1 MNKIAI
7 SIKSCVP
14 HIGVVFGFFLLVL
27 VYFYPVFEGKV
38 IQQGDVLNYAG
49 MAHELEEY
57 GKPSGWTGAMFSGM
71 PSYQITGYST
81 GVDFI
86 SWLRIHI
93 LGAFHSHTAGPIFI
107 LLLTAYLFFLVM
119 GARWWLAALGA
130 IMTAFSSYNIII
142 MEAGH
147 ITKAW
152 TLAFVPLVLAG
163 MTLVF
168 KKRYWTGFLT
178 FALGLALMIT
188 SNHLQVTYYT
198 ALFCAILF
206 VGFTIKHIRKGTF
219 KHLGIVAGILFVG
232 GILAVLANAN
242 NLYINYE
249 SGQESMRGKSEL
261 SPQGRVEIETPA
273 SKGLDKD
280 YVFAWSYGKAETL
293 SLLIPNVMGG
303 ASSGSAGPDSHLY
316 KALKK
321 HGAQVGKE
329 VQTNTYWGDQP
340 FTSGPVYFGAI
351 VCFLF
356 LLAFFIVPGKVK
368 WGLLSAT
375 AFFILL
381 AWGRN
386 LAWFNDWMYYYFPL
400 YSKFR
405 SVSMALVIPG
415 FIFPILAVVALEML
429 IKRKLTNE
437 KMLRSLYWSAGIT
450 TGICLLLWTVPSV
463 VFNFQSASD
472 THFLNQV
479 PDWYYTALLEDRKDL
494 LRADALR
501 SFAFIALAAGLIFFF
516 IRSKNRTKFLPFFA
530 AGLILLVLCDL
541 WQVDKRYLSAK
552 NFLPKNQYQK
562 QLFPKS
568 AADGFILQ
576 DPAISYRVLNL
587 NNPFNESRTSYHHK
601 SIGGYH
607 AAKLGRY
614 QDLIEH
620 RLTKEIQSVIASF
633 QTATSL
639 DDLADVCADCPTLN
653 MLNAK
658 YIIFNPEY
666 PPLINF
672 HVSGNAW
679 FVQSY
684 FFVDTP
690 DEEMAALHTLNPKTE
705 AVFDRNFNEL
715 LPDFEIIPDS
725 TASIEM
731 TAYYP
736 NKVEYLSSSTQTGL
750 AVFSEIYYKNGWKAF
765 VDGEPAPIYR
775 ANWILRALVVPA
787 GNHRIEFVFDPEDI
801 RVSGIITTVF
811 SGLLLLLV
819 IGSVA
824 VWVILSLRTKRSK
837 QEIQN
842 K

>member
-1 MNKIAI
+1 MNKITF

-27 VYFYPVFEGKV
+27 IYFYPAFEGKV
-38 IQQGDVLNYAG
+38 IQQTDIVNYAG

-57 GKPSGWTGAMFSGM
+57 GKPSGWTGSMFSGM
-71 PSYQITGYST
+71 PSYQITGYSPS
-81 GVDFI
+81 VDFI
-86 SWLRIHI
+86 SWLRVYV

-152 TLAFVPLVLAG
+152 TLSFVPVVLAG
-163 MTLVF
+163 MTLIF
-168 KKRYWTGFLT
+168 KKRYWAGLLT
-178 FALGLALMIT
+178 FTLGLALMIT
-188 SNHLQVTYYT
+188 SNHLQITYYT

-206 VGFTIKHIRKGTF
+206 VGFVIQQIIEGKY
-219 KHLGIVAGILFVG
+219 KHLGIATGILFIG
-232 GILAVLANAN
+232 GALAVLANAN
-242 NLYINYE
+242 NLYVNYE

-261 SPQGRVEIETPA
+261 VPQGQIENATPA

-303 ASSGSAGPDSHLY
+303 ASGGSVGPDSHLY
-316 KALKK
+316 KELKA

-329 VQTNTYWGDQP
+329 VQTYTYWGEVP
-340 FTSGPVYFGAI
+340 FTSGPIYFGAI

-356 LLAFFIVPGKVK
+356 LLAFFIVPEKVK
-368 WGLLSAT
+368 WRLLGIT
-375 AFFILL
+375 IIFIFL

-405 SVSMALVIPG
+405 AVSMALVIPG
-415 FIFPILAVVALEML
+415 FIFPILAVLAVKELV
-429 IKRKLTNE
+429 TNE
-437 KMLRSLYWSAGIT
+437 LAKEKLLRSLYWSAGIT
-450 TGICLLLWTVPSV
+450 GGICLALWMMPGVF
-463 VFNFQSASD
+463 FNFQSSYDASI
-472 THFLNQV
+472 LNQA

-501 SFAFIALAAGLIFFF
+501 SFVFIALAAGLIFMY
-516 IRSKNRTKFLPFFA
+516 IRSKNRAKFLPFFA
-530 AGLILLVLCDL
+530 AGLVLLVVCDL

-552 NFLPKNQYQK
+552 NFLPKNQFQK

-568 AADGFILQ
+568 TADEFILQ

-620 RLTKEIQSVIASF
+620 RLTKEIQSIIASF
-633 QTATSL
+633 PTATSL
-639 DDLADVCADCPTLN
+639 DDLVDVCVDCPTLN

-658 YIIFNPEY
+658 YILFNPEY
-666 PPLINF
+666 PPLINP
-672 HVSGNAW
+672 HANGNAW

-690 DEEMAALHTLNPKTE
+690 DEEMAALHTLDPRIE
-705 AVFDRNFNEL
+705 AVFDRR
-715 LPDFEIIPDS
+715 FENYLSGLDIIPDP
-725 TASIEM
+725 TVSIQM

-736 NKVEYLSSSTQTGL
+736 NRVEYRSSSTQTGL
-750 AVFSEIYYKNGWKAF
+750 VVFSEIYYRKGWKAF
-765 VDGEPAPIYR
+765 INGEPAPIHR

-787 GNHRIEFVFDPEDI
+787 GDHHIKFVFDPDDI
-801 RVSGIITTVF
+801 RVSGTITAVF

-819 IGSVA
+819 ITTLAFIAIRGA
-824 VWVILSLRTKRSK
+824 VK
-837 QEIQN
+837 N
-842 K
+842 KK